1 MGVVGK
7 IWWRSR
13 SGSGLGQG
21 RGRKLVLLGKS
32 RKYQGEAEP
41 EGAGLEM
48 TPGPRPRGGRGGR
61 PRLFLVPQQPLQPL
75 GLSRGLARLAPS
87 PQPGATLGFSASVE
101 DTADSPR
108 GFCGDIPAVGGPFS
122 EWPVGGGSCSGASG
136 VLPREC
142 DSGLWVWG
150 RSFPL
155 HGLRRLRNVLAS
167 RILPLQLLWVAR
179 QLVAFRPPRRPQS
192 QSHV

>member
-1 MGVVGK
+1 MAGK
-7 IWWRSR
+7 IRWRSR
-13 SGSGLGQG
+13 SGSGLGRG

-32 RKYQGEAEP
+32 RKYQGEEEP

-48 TPGPRPRGGRGGR
+48 TPGPRPGGRRGGR
-61 PRLFLVPQQPLQPL
+61 PRLFLVPRPPLQPL
-75 GLSRGLARLAPS
+75 GLSRGLVRLAPS

-122 EWPVGGGSCSGASG
+122 EWPVGGGSSSGASG

-142 DSGLWVWG
+142 DSGRWVWG
-150 RSFPL
+150 KEFPPSRFPETPERLSFPDSPL
-155 HGLRRLRNVLAS
+155 H
-167 RILPLQLLWVAR
+167 LLWVTGQPA
-179 QLVAFRPPRRPQS
+179 ASRPPRRPQS